1 MTIRYATP
9 EDAALLT
16 EMRLRFM
23 GVSPS
28 RSDYFRLRQNCSDYF
43 ASALPQ
49 GRCDAVLAE
58 VDGQCI
64 GTGVI
69 FYYDSM
75 PSTFNPE
82 GRNAYITS
90 MYVEPEYRRRGIAR
104 QMLQYLVSRAGEK
117 GYGVIMLSASDM
129 GRPLYEQCGFEA
141 LTRNMLLDT
150 RKTGE

>member
-1 MTIRYATP
+1 MNIRYATP
-9 EDAALLT
+9 EDTALLT

-23 GVSPS
+23 GATPS
-28 RSDYFRLRQNCSDYF
+28 RNDYALLRQNCSDYF
-43 ASALPQ
+43 SSALPQ
-49 GRCDAVLAE
+49 GLCDAVLAE
-58 VDGQCI
+58 QDGKCI

-69 FYYDSM
+69 FYYDSV

-82 GRNAYITS
+82 GKNAYITS

-104 QMLQYLVSRAGEK
+104 QMLHHLVSRAGER